1 MYIKFTKSE
10 LQHIN
15 DIKKEYSNVL
25 QDLSAKISKSQGEE
39 MRGLL
44 QEQLTIVRAVRSKIR
59 EYVEELQAK
68 RFEKIRKRGK
78 KAVIENAKEQI
89 PVLLKMEYEAV
100 QEAYSHL
107 REEYLPEHLETL
119 EIGTVENG
127 KIVLFMDYVV
137 HFMSN
142 ELKFHLNALTDY
154 PEDLQELIRFLYISI
169 DQPFVRIDA
178 TIKDFSDL
186 FNPQEPPEASTK
198 NKRLPDI
205 FKYHIMNDMT
215 ALNLVKYNAD
225 EITGQMT
232 LVWDVNDKKTE
243 PVAVS
248 LSYDNPNIAYTKK
261 LTEFDKDMIDAVSTL
276 FYHWERTPENKD
288 LPVCPPLIITPAH
301 IWRTMNGKDINDHM
315 ARPSARQI
323 QRICDSMDK
332 LRTTLISIDYI
343 KDLRESGFNVKPGID
358 RTRQSYMIKADK
370 DIEKKNTGK
379 NSIVYIVSEAP
390 FLYRYNSKKGHV
402 LLVDYK
408 LLNITGIESKAK
420 KNTTEYMQ
428 EFKSYLLRRITL
440 MRRGILSN
448 KHIKL
453 DTIYTETD
461 TKEPAYRIKKEDYAN
476 EATYKQQIRAEKRR
490 DCDTIRHILGEWVNQ
505 GFIKGYTEDK
515 EGRGGAVTGFCIDY
529 DIEPVGEK
537 ANAILE
543 NKKAAK
549 KTKKK

>member
-1 MYIKFTKSE
+1 MFFQLTKKEKQHIADIQKKYADTLSE
-10 LQHIN
+10 LGRRAREEKGNRREIILEQIAVHSEIDN
-15 DIKKEYSNVL
+15 QIRQYIDDI
-25 QDLSAKISKSQGEE
+25 QKSH
-39 MRGLL
+39 
-44 QEQLTIVRAVRSKIR
+44 
-59 EYVEELQAK
+59 
-68 RFEKIRKRGK
+68 FEKTKKNGK
-78 KAVIENAKEQI
+78 PSILENAYKQAPI
-89 PVLLKMEYEAV
+89 ALDREYEAV
-100 QEAYSHL
+100 KQSFSDGSYKTDFIKEQLEAL
-107 REEYLPEHLETL
+107 NV
-119 EIGTVENG
+119 GTMENG
-127 KIVLFMDYVV
+127 QIVLFVNYAVAFLTEEFKLHAD
-137 HFMSN
+137 
-142 ELKFHLNALTDY
+142 ALAND
-154 PEDLQELIRFLYISI
+154 PEALQELKQILYEAADRPYVKIPSHIKNVSSMFTPISYSI
-169 DQPFVRIDA
+169 
-178 TIKDFSDL
+178 
-186 FNPQEPPEASTK
+186 K

-205 FKYHIMNDMT
+205 LKFHIMNDMT
-215 ALNLVKYNAD
+215 ALNLVKYDAD
-225 EITGQMT
+225 IDGQLT
-232 LVWDVNDKKTE
+232 LMWEVDDTKTE

-261 LTEFDKDMIDAVSTL
+261 LTEFDKDIIDAVSTL
-276 FYHWERTPENKD
+276 FYHWENVPENKN
-288 LPVCPPLIITPAH
+288 LPACPPLILTPAH

-343 KDLRESGFNVKPGID
+343 KDLRESGFNVNPGMD

-390 FLYRYNSKKGHV
+390 FLYRYNKQKGHV

-461 TKEPAYRIKKEDYAN
+461 TKEPARRIKREDYAN

-505 GFIKGYTEDK
+505 GFIKGFTEDK

-529 DIEPVGEK
+529 DIEPIGEK

-543 NKKAAK
+543 DKKATK